1 MFEPINLG
9 LALIAGFLS
18 TLQPCVLPLIPIVL
32 GGAVYRNK
40 FAPLYIGSGMVLFY
54 TLLGAV
60 TGFIEPFF
68 GVEPAEFK
76 TIGAW
81 MMIASGFILLAPHIF
96 SGVGA
101 LYSGVLAK
109 LARSSQS
116 LSFESPAACLLL
128 GAMLSL
134 IWAPC
139 AGPMLAS
146 ALTLLTAGVMGETQT
161 HSMQS
166 TIHGSVLLGIYGVGA
181 AAPLV
186 ILAYVTRV
194 GFARW
199 RNRLLTAQGLMTKV
213 LGISFLVFGLL
224 VLSGLMKSVEIF
236 ILSMLPDSWLGFV
249 NSI

>member
-1 MFEPINLG
+1 MFESINLG
-9 LALIAGFLS
+9 LALVAGFLS

-54 TLLGAV
+54 TFLGGL
-60 TGFIEPFF
+60 TGFIEPLF
-68 GVEPAEFK
+68 GIEPAEFRAV
-76 TIGAW
+76 GAW
-81 MMIASGFILLAPHIF
+81 MLIVSGIILLAPHIF
-96 SGVGA
+96 SGLGRFYSGA
-101 LYSGVLAK
+101 L
-109 LARSSQS
+109 ARLSQSSQT

-128 GAMLSL
+128 GVMLSL

-146 ALTLLTAGVMGETQT
+146 ALTLLATGLMGDA
-161 HSMQS
+161 QS
-166 TIHGSVLLGIYGVGA
+166 SSANSIVQGSVVLGMYGVGA

-186 ILAYVTRV
+186 VLAYVTRV

-199 RNRLLTAQGLMTKV
+199 RNTLLTAQGLLTKI
-213 LGISFLVFGLL
+213 LGIFFLIFGLL
-224 VLSGLMKSVEIF
+224 VLTGLMKSIEMF
-236 ILSMLPDSWLGFV
+236 LLSMMPESWLGFV

>member
-9 LALIAGFLS
+9 LALVAGFLS

-40 FAPLYIGSGMVLFY
+40 FAPVYIGSGMVLFY
-54 TLLGAV
+54 TLLGAL
-60 TGFIEPFF
+60 TGFIEPLF
-68 GVEPAEFK
+68 GVEPSEFK

-81 MMIASGFILLAPHIF
+81 MMIASGIILLAPHIF
-96 SGVGA
+96 SGVGRF
-101 LYSGVLAK
+101 YSGALER
-109 LARSSQS
+109 LTQSSQT
-116 LSFESPAACLLL
+116 LSFESPLACLLL

-146 ALTLLTAGVMGETQT
+146 ALTLLTAGVIGEA
-161 HSMQS
+161 QS
-166 TIHGSVLLGIYGVGA
+166 SSVNSILQGSVLLGSYGVGA

-186 ILAYVTRV
+186 VLAYVTRV
-194 GFARW
+194 GFSRW
-199 RNRLLTAQGLMTKV
+199 RNTLLTAQGLLTKI
-213 LGISFLVFGLL
+213 LGIFFLIFGLL
-224 VLSGLMKSVEIF
+224 VLTGLMKSIEIF
-236 ILSMLPDSWLGFV
+236 ILSMLPESWLGFV